1 MADPRDP
8 TLDDARNGGGIGD
21 IGRQPVDPSSENR
34 GNAEPRIEADPDED
48 RPGIVE
54 RDVDPTDEDPDEDA
68 DSTLGVTP

>member
-8 TLDDARNGGGIGD
+8 VLDEARNGGGIGD

-34 GNAEPRIEADPDED
+34 GDAEPAIEADPDED

-54 RDVDPTDEDPDEDA
+54 RDVEPSGEDPDDDA
-68 DSTLGVTP
+68 DATLGQMP